1 MAFREVELTEEE
13 RAAMS
18 GAYFKF
24 NAIGDR
30 IVGRFISTR
39 PSTGTFAKPG
49 QLDYTIRHKNAETG
63 AIEDVTLTPPA
74 DLAAKLKK
82 AQLKPGWK
90 VSITYSSDVDVGK
103 ESPMKVFKLLVDD
116 SDAPAAAK
124 PAAPPAPAPKPKPAP
139 APDDIDF

>member
-24 NAIGDR
+24 SAIGDR
-30 IVGRFISTR
+30 LVGRFISTR
-39 PSTGTFAKPG
+39 PSTGTYSKPG
-49 QLDYTIRHKNAETG
+49 QLDYIIRHKNAEG

-90 VSITYSSDVDVGK
+90 VSITYASDHDVGK

-116 SDAPAAAK
+116 SDPPKAATPA
-124 PAAPPAPAPKPKPAP
+124 PAPAPKPKAP